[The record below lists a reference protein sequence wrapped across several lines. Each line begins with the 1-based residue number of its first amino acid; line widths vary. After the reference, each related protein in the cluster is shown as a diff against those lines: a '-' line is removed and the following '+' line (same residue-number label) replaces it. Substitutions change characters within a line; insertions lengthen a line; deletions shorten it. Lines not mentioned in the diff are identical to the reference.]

1 MIPLPTDEV
10 HVWTASRD
18 APDDVVG
25 AMRGLLEGDEL
36 RRADRFVSAVDR
48 RQFAVGR
55 GLLRTILGRYLD
67 RDPASIRFVTN
78 PHGKP
83 ELDPASGVDPTLR
96 FNLAHSGSLVLYAL
110 TRGRDLGVD
119 VEKVRPD
126 FGGEALAGRFF
137 APGEVAALKALP
149 ESDRTL
155 AFFHGWTRKEA
166 YIKAKGKGLALPLD
180 EFEVTIGPA
189 RPAALLSTSP
199 DPAEASRWSLVEL
212 PAEPGYVA
220 AACVEGRG
228 WRLLRGWW
236 AGLPHSPCGDP
247 LQHLE

>member
-1 MIPLPTDEV
+1 MIPLPPQEV

-25 AMRGLLEGDEL
+25 AMRGLLEDAEL
-36 RRADRFVSAVDR
+36 RRADRFVNPVDR
-48 RQFAVGR
+48 RRFAVGR

-67 RDPASIRFVTN
+67 RDPGAIRFVTN

-83 ELDPASGVDPTLR
+83 ELDPDLNPQLPIR

-110 TRGRDLGVD
+110 SLGRDLGVD
-119 VEKVRPD
+119 IEQVRPD

-137 APGEVAALKALP
+137 APGEVAALSALP

-166 YIKAKGKGLALPLD
+166 YIKAKGKGLAIPLD
-180 EFEVTIGPA
+180 EFEVTLGPD
-189 RPAALLSTSP
+189 RPAMLLSTLP
-199 DPAEASRWSLVEL
+199 DPDEAARWSLVEL

-220 AACVEGRG
+220 AACVKGHG
-228 WRLLRGWW
+228 WTLRRAWW
-236 AGLPHSPCGDP
+236 DGALADR
-247 LQHLE
+247 

>member
-1 MIPLPTDEV
+1 MIPLPPDEV

-25 AMRGLLEGDEL
+25 AMRGLLEEGEL

-67 RDPASIRFVTN
+67 RDPASIRFVVN
-78 PHGKP
+78 AHGKP
-83 ELDPASGVDPTLR
+83 GLDPASGVDPTLR
-96 FNLAHSGSLVLYAL
+96 FNLAHSGSMVLYAL

-119 VEKVRPD
+119 IEKVRPD

-137 APGEVAALKALP
+137 APGEVAALRALP

-166 YIKAKGKGLALPLD
+166 YIKAKGKGLAIPLD
-180 EFEVTIGPA
+180 EFEVSIGPA
-189 RPAALLSTSP
+189 CPARLLSTSP
-199 DPAEASRWSLVEL
+199 DPDEAARWSLV
-212 PAEPGYVA
+212 
-220 AACVEGRG
+220 
-228 WRLLRGWW
+228 
-236 AGLPHSPCGDP
+236 
-247 LQHLE
+247 